1 MNRVAQC
8 GHKLGLEPRIFL
20 EPSGIAPRGMRQGDG
35 VWQMVAPLRGGVGD
49 VACAQVPGLGRSADD
64 QAQFDIGQGVHDACV
79 PCLAADF
86 GRWQVGAFG
95 GVAGKA
101 EGHGDDGDVGFV
113 VELRRREAEPVAQS
127 VAGGI
132 VEGDAGFMDAHAG
145 GLACDEE
152 ACGGREPRDG
162 AWFVGRVGG
171 GETVGAEGAGGD
183 LLVHLAE
190 FRGVGGAAAR
200 RFIAGF
206 VGISWD
212 LRST

>member
-1 MNRVAQC
+1 MY
-8 GHKLGLEPRIFL
+8 K
-20 EPSGIAPRGMRQGDG
+20 RQ
-35 VWQMVAPLRGGVGD
+35 
-49 VACAQVPGLGRSADD
+49 
-64 QAQFDIGQGVHDACV
+64 
-79 PCLAADF
+79 AADF

-113 VELRRREAEPVAQS
+113 VELRGREAEPVAQS

-132 VEGDAGFMDAHAG
+132 VEGDAGFMDAHTG

-162 AWFVGRVGG
+162 TWFVGRVGG